1 MSKIL
6 KCREVGMD
14 CDFVARGATADDVLS
29 QAVIH
34 AEKDHGITDLS
45 SEMVTKVKAAI
56 HEE

>member
-1 MSKIL
+1 
-6 KCREVGMD
+6 MD
-14 CDFVARGATADDVLS
+14 CDFVARGASADDVLS

-45 SEMVTKVKAAI
+45 PEMVTKVKAAI

>member
-1 MSKIL
+1 
-6 KCREVGMD
+6 MD

-34 AEKDHGITDLS
+34 AEKDHGITDLFP
-45 SEMVTKVKAAI
+45 EMVTKVKAAI

>member
-14 CDFVARGATADDVLS
+14 CDFVARGATEDDILS
-29 QAVIH
+29 QAVVH

-45 SEMVTKVKAAI
+45 PELVNKVKSAI